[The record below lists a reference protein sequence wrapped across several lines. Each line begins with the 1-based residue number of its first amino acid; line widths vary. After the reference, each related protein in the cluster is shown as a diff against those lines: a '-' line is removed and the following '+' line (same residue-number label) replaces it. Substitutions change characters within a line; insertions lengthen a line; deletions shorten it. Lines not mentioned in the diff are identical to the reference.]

1 MVAGHLQEKNGYFY
15 IVLSYKDENGKRKTP
30 WFATDLPVKGNK
42 KRAEAL
48 LLEKRQSFMI
58 PVVPA
63 AQDDVPEEE
72 MLFTDFLQSWLPVA
86 KSTVKLTTYATYVTM
101 VKSIISPYFAER
113 WITLKGLTA
122 SDIQGFYTQQ
132 LERVNANTVIH
143 YHARAAFLALLA
155 ATLYALST
163 PFSKLLLEHV
173 PAAMMAAFLYLGAGA
188 GLSLIRAA
196 AGISAK
202 TKKRKPLTRKELP
215 YLIGMVC
222 LDIAAPI
229 FMMIGLSAATAAN
242 ASLLSSFEIAATALI
257 ALLLFRETISKRLW
271 LAIALVTVS
280 SALRIFERPIDGSA
294 RALILTIG
302 TTRQGIHS
310 FALVA

>member
-1 MVAGHLQEKNGYFY
+1 MDQ
-15 IVLSYKDENGKRKTP
+15 
-30 WFATDLPVKGNK
+30 
-42 KRAEAL
+42 
-48 LLEKRQSFMI
+48 
-58 PVVPA
+58 
-63 AQDDVPEEE
+63 
-72 MLFTDFLQSWLPVA
+72 
-86 KSTVKLTTYATYVTM
+86 
-101 VKSIISPYFAER
+101 
-113 WITLKGLTA
+113 
-122 SDIQGFYTQQ
+122 TQK
-132 LERVNANTVIH
+132 
-143 YHARAAFLALLA
+143 RAAFLALLA

-280 SALRIFERPIDGSA
+280 SAFRIFERPIDGSA
-294 RALILTIG
+294 RALIFTIG

>member
-1 MVAGHLQEKNGYFY
+1 MDQ
-15 IVLSYKDENGKRKTP
+15 
-30 WFATDLPVKGNK
+30 
-42 KRAEAL
+42 
-48 LLEKRQSFMI
+48 
-58 PVVPA
+58 
-63 AQDDVPEEE
+63 
-72 MLFTDFLQSWLPVA
+72 
-86 KSTVKLTTYATYVTM
+86 
-101 VKSIISPYFAER
+101 
-113 WITLKGLTA
+113 
-122 SDIQGFYTQQ
+122 TQK
-132 LERVNANTVIH
+132 
-143 YHARAAFLALLA
+143 RAAFLALLA
-155 ATLYALST
+155 AALYALST
-163 PFSKLLLEHV
+163 PFSKLLEHV

-202 TKKRKPLTRKELP
+202 TKKGKPLTKKELP